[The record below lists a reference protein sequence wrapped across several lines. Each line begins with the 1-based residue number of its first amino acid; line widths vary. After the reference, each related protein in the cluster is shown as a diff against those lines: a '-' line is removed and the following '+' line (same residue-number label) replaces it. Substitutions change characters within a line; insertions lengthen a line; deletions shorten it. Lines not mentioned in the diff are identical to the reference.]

1 MNFLLASIQST
12 DMTDSRIPSDV
23 WWYNTLYSF
32 GSIVCQLRRF
42 DRENLFASKKD
53 AKRDNFDT
61 RLSVMGGD
69 TAVKMRDMIRHL
81 GNNIA

>member
-1 MNFLLASIQST
+1 MNFLLASNQST
-12 DMTDSRIPSDV
+12 DMTDSRMPSDV
-23 WWYNTLYSF
+23 CWYNTLYSF
-32 GSIVCQLRRF
+32 GSIVCYLGRF
-42 DRENLFASKKD
+42 DRENMFASKKD
-53 AKRDNFDT
+53 GKRDNFGT